1 MTRKTP
7 PKPGKGAAPPR
18 KTAKKAAPR
27 KKSVK
32 KKVAKKKAVKKT
44 AAKKTA
50 VRKRSAAGK
59 SAWRKGGFGKWFR
72 WPRRGGGGRRR
83 KWILS
88 LLLLFGVAGAIYTA
102 YLDQTVRA
110 KFEGKRWAVPARVY
124 ARPLELYAGA
134 KIEPRQ
140 LMAEFQRLGYRRV
153 KQADMA
159 ATWSGAGERFTVHT
173 RAFHFWDGEQLGRM
187 LQLQFQGK
195 RLHSVSDESGK
206 ELALARLEAPEIG
219 SIYPSHN
226 EDRVLVQRG
235 ELPEILVQALI
246 EVEDRT
252 FYSHHGVDPKGIAR
266 AMWENIKAGS
276 VVQGGSTLTQQL
288 VKNFYL
294 TPDRSLWRKA
304 NEALMAILVDAHY
317 EKGEIMEAY
326 ANEIFL
332 GQDGDRAIH
341 GFGLASYFYF
351 NRPLRELDLPKL
363 ALLAALVKGPSYYSP
378 RRHPERALQ
387 RRNLVLQILRERR
400 HITGQ
405 QEQLAAAAPLGVAA
419 GGNRSGNHYPAFM
432 DLVRRQLHRD
442 YRKEDLTSEGLRI
455 FTTLD
460 PWVQQQAEQ
469 AMAGR
474 LKSLE
479 TARGF
484 DKGKLQGAAV
494 IAGSGNG
501 EVQAV
506 VGGRDP
512 KFAGFNRA
520 LDAVRPIGSLVKPA
534 VYLSA
539 LKQPQRYT
547 LVTPLQDEPVSIEGR
562 NGDVWS
568 PQNYDKESHGRVL
581 LHQALTNSYNL
592 STVHLGMDLGLGAV
606 ASTLRDLGVQRPVRL
621 YPSLLL
627 GAVSLSPL
635 EVTQMYQTLAAGGFR
650 SPLRAIR
657 TVQAPDGEA
666 LQRYPLTVKQ
676 VIPPAPVYL
685 LNSNLQEV
693 VQKGTGRGLQRFLSP
708 DFNIAGKTGT
718 TDDLRDSWFAGF
730 SGDRVAVVWIGRDD
744 NLPAKLTGA
753 SGALQIW
760 GETMRHLQPE
770 ALVLT
775 PPESVEMISI
785 DIQSGLR
792 AGGWCSAV
800 RQYPFIMGS
809 APSEHASCAGGAVRD
824 LFQGLIND

>member
-1 MTRKTP
+1 MTRK
-7 PKPGKGAAPPR
+7 KAPNPR
-18 KTAKKAAPR
+18 KGTAPRRKTTKKAAPR
-27 KKSVK
+27 KKSVE
-32 KKVAKKKAVKKT
+32 KKVAKKKVSKKKVSKKRVARKST
-44 AAKKTA
+44 A
-50 VRKRSAAGK
+50 GGG
-59 SAWRKGGFGKWFR
+59 RKGRFGKWFR
-72 WPRRGGGGRRR
+72 RPRRGGGGRLR
-83 KWILS
+83 KWFLS
-88 LLLLFGVAGAIYTA
+88 LLLLFGVVGAIYTA

-153 KQADMA
+153 KQADMT
-159 ATWSGAGERFTVHT
+159 ATWSGSADRFTVRT
-173 RAFHFWDGEQLGRM
+173 RGFRFWDGEQPGRE
-187 LQLQFQGK
+187 LHLQFQGK
-195 RLHSVSDESGK
+195 RLQSVTDQSGK
-206 ELALARLEAPEIG
+206 PLALVRLEAPEIG

-226 EDRVLVQRG
+226 EDRVLVQRN

-246 EVEDRT
+246 EVEDRS

-326 ANEIFL
+326 GNEIFL
-332 GQDGDRAIH
+332 GQDGNRAIH

-363 ALLAALVKGPSYYSP
+363 ALLAGLVKGPSYYSP

-387 RRNLVLQILRERR
+387 RRNLVLQILREQG
-400 HITGQ
+400 HITEQ
-405 QEQLAAAAPLGVAA
+405 QEKLAAAAPLGIASRTNL
-419 GGNRSGNHYPAFM
+419 GGNRYPAFL

-460 PWVQQQAEQ
+460 PWVQQQAEE

-474 LKSLE
+474 LKKLE
-479 TARGF
+479 SAHGLTAG
-484 DKGKLQGAAV
+484 GLQGAAV
-494 IAGSGNG
+494 IAGVGNG

-506 VGGRDP
+506 VGDRDSR
-512 KFAGFNRA
+512 FAGFNRA

-534 VYLSA
+534 VYLTA
-539 LKQPQRYT
+539 LRQPQSYS
-547 LVTPLQDEPVSIEGR
+547 LVSPLQDEPISIEGR

-568 PQNYDKESHGRVL
+568 PQNYDQESHGRVL
-581 LHQALTNSYNL
+581 LHQALTSSYNL
-592 STVHLGMDLGLGAV
+592 STVRLGMDLGLGKV
-606 ASTLRDLGVQRPVRL
+606 ASTLRDLGVKRRIRL

-627 GAVSLSPL
+627 GTLSLSPL

-657 TVQAPDGEA
+657 TVQAANGEA

-676 VIPPAPVYL
+676 VIPSAPVYL

-693 VQKGTGRGLQRFLSP
+693 VQKGTGRGLRHFLSP
-708 DFNIAGKTGT
+708 EFNIAGKTGT

-730 SGDRVAVVWIGRDD
+730 SGDRVAVVWVGRDD
-744 NLPAKLTGA
+744 NKPAKLTGA

-760 GETMRHLQPE
+760 GETLRRVQPE
-770 ALVLT
+770 PLSLT

-785 DIQSGLR
+785 DTQSGLR
-792 AGGWCSAV
+792 AGGWCAAV
-800 RQYPFIMGS
+800 RQYPFIIGS
-809 APSEHASCAGGAVRD
+809 APAKHADCAGGAVRD